1 MARAVKTAWK
11 CVLSVMSNAV
21 IVLPL
26 NSAQTVEFVYIVPV
40 VSGAKIA
47 IIVARA
53 TSFASDAEAV
63 PIVPISAQNVICIA
77 VTAPISVIPVDFV
90 NTAALKIVSVKTEC
104 ALKTLIMKTTS
115 ALIADSAS
123 A

>member
-1 MARAVKTAWK
+1 MARAVKIAWK
-11 CVLSVMSNAV
+11 CVLSVMSSAV

-26 NSAQTVEFVYIVPV
+26 NSAQTVVFANTVPV

-63 PIVPISAQNVICIA
+63 PIVLISVWAVICIA
-77 VTAPISVIPVDFV
+77 ATVQTSVIFVDFV
-90 NTAALKIVSVKTEC
+90 NTVALKIVSVKTEC
-104 ALKTLIMKTTS
+104 ALRTLIMKTTS

>member
-21 IVLPL
+21 IVILR

-63 PIVPISAQNVICIA
+63 PIVPISAQSVICIA
-77 VTAPISVIPVDFV
+77 ATVQTSATFVDFV
-90 NTAALKIVSVKTEC
+90 NTVALKIVSVKTEC
-104 ALKTLIMKTTS
+104 ALSTLIMKTTS

>member
-1 MARAVKTAWK
+1 MARAVKIAWK
-11 CVLSVMSNAV
+11 CVHSVMSNAV
-21 IVLPL
+21 IVILR

-53 TSFASDAEAV
+53 MSFASDAEAV
-63 PIVPISAQNVICIA
+63 PIALISAGAVICIA
-77 VTAPISVIPVDFV
+77 ATAQTFAIFVDFV
-90 NTAALKIVSVKTEC
+90 NTVALKIVSVKTEC
-104 ALKTLIMKTTS
+104 ALKTLITKTTS

>member
-1 MARAVKTAWK
+1 MARAVKIAWK
-11 CVLSVMSNAV
+11 CALSVVSSAV
-21 IVLPL
+21 IALPL
-26 NSAQTVEFVYIVPV
+26 NSAQTVVFANTVPV
-40 VSGAKIA
+40 ASGAKIA

-63 PIVPISAQNVICIA
+63 PIVPISAGDVICIA
-77 VTAPISVIPVDFV
+77 VTVQTSATFVDFV
-90 NTAALKIVSVKTEC
+90 NTVALKIVSVKTEC
-104 ALKTLIMKTTS
+104 ALKTLIMGTTS

>member
-1 MARAVKTAWK
+1 MKTAWK
-11 CVLSVMSNAV
+11 CVLSVVSNAV

-26 NSAQTVEFVYIVPV
+26 NSAQTVVFANTVPV
-40 VSGAKIA
+40 ASGAKIA

-63 PIVPISAQNVICIA
+63 PIVPISAGDVICIA
-77 VTAPISVIPVDFV
+77 VTVQTSATFVDFV
-90 NTAALKIVSVKTEC
+90 NTVALKIVSVKTEC
-104 ALKTLIMKTTS
+104 ALKTLITKTTS

>member
-11 CVLSVMSNAV
+11 YVLSAVSSAV
-21 IVLPL
+21 IVILR

-63 PIVPISAQNVICIA
+63 PIVPISAWDVICIA
-77 VTAPISVIPVDFV
+77 ATVQTSATFVDFV
-90 NTAALKIVSVKTEC
+90 NTVALKIVSVKTEC
-104 ALKTLIMKTTS
+104 ALKTLIMRTTS

>member
-1 MARAVKTAWK
+1 MARAVKIVWK

-21 IVLPL
+21 IVILM

-63 PIVPISAQNVICIA
+63 PIVPISVWAVICIA
-77 VTAPISVIPVDFV
+77 ATVQTFATFVDFV
-90 NTAALKIVSVKTEC
+90 NTVALKIASVKTEC

>member
-1 MARAVKTAWK
+1 MKIARK

-21 IVLPL
+21 IVILM
-26 NSAQTVEFVYIVPV
+26 NSVQTVEFVYIVPV

>member
-1 MARAVKTAWK
+1 MARAVKIAWK
-11 CVLSVMSNAV
+11 YVLSVMSNAV

-26 NSAQTVEFVYIVPV
+26 NSAQTVVFANTVPV

-63 PIVPISAQNVICIA
+63 PIVLISVWAVICIA
-77 VTAPISVIPVDFV
+77 ATVQTSAIFVDFV
-90 NTAALKIVSVKTEC
+90 NTVALKIVSVKTEC
-104 ALKTLIMKTTS
+104 ALRTLIMKITS

>member
-1 MARAVKTAWK
+1 MARAVKIAWK
-11 CVLSVMSNAV
+11 CVLSVMSSAV

-26 NSAQTVEFVYIVPV
+26 NSAQTVVFANTVPV

-63 PIVPISAQNVICIA
+63 PIVLISVWAVICIA
-77 VTAPISVIPVDFV
+77 ATVQTSAIFVDFV
-90 NTAALKIVSVKTEC
+90 NTVALKIVSVKTEC
-104 ALKTLIMKTTS
+104 ALRTLIMKITS